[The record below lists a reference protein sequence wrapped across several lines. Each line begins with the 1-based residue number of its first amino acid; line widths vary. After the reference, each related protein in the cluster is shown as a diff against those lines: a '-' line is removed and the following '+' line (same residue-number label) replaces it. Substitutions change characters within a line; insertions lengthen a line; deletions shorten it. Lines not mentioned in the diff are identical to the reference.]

1 MKYLK
6 KKLWN
11 FNSWKFRFRLINENK
26 EENID
31 FNNDIQ
37 PTPSLNHEMKIV
49 IYLSKSKIIIFDGK
63 LGLFYISPTQIGKDG
78 GYNIIVKNPE
88 NM

>member
-1 MKYLK
+1 
-6 KKLWN
+6 
-11 FNSWKFRFRLINENK
+11 
-26 EENID
+26 
-31 FNNDIQ
+31 
-37 PTPSLNHEMKIV
+37 MKIV

>member
-1 MKYLK
+1 
-6 KKLWN
+6 
-11 FNSWKFRFRLINENK
+11 
-26 EENID
+26 
-31 FNNDIQ
+31 
-37 PTPSLNHEMKIV
+37 MKIV

-63 LGLFYISPTQIGKDG
+63 LELFYISPTQIGKDG